1 MISSSIAFLTPI
13 PVKGD
18 VEKLRRNLWVFTYT
32 AVIIGL
38 IIAISDFVRQYLGVD
53 IRFLAIAFYIA
64 AEGINHID
72 GLIDFGDAI
81 FAPESRKREALKDTN
96 TGAGGIAVAII
107 YFILLYHAL
116 QNVDAVQVI
125 FSQIAANYSM
135 LLIMA
140 ASRPCWGG
148 MASYMMEFAGLRD
161 LIFALP
167 PVAVAGYLTGVK
179 TVCALFF
186 AILLVFAVKRY
197 SDMKFGGINGDVIG
211 ATNCLTFLSSL
222 LIFTL

>member
-38 IIAISDFVRQYLGVD
+38 IIAIPDFVRQHLGVD

-125 FSQIAANYSM
+125 FSQIAAKYSM

-140 ASRPCWGG
+140 ASRPCWEG

-167 PVAVAGYLTGVK
+167 PVAVAGYLAGVK
-179 TVCALFF
+179 AACALFF

-197 SDMKFGGINGDVIG
+197 SDTKFGGINGDVIG

>member
-38 IIAISDFVRQYLGVD
+38 IIAIPDFVRQHLGVD

-125 FSQIAANYSM
+125 FSQIAAKYSM